1 MLVFV
6 VFVFDF
12 MNGFYDVVNLIVIV
26 VLIGVLKFQQVV
38 VFVVV
43 FNVIVYFIFYLKVV
57 QIVGKGMIDFE
68 IVDYYVVFGV
78 LVGVIGWNVIMW
90 YYGILLS
97 LLYVLIGGFVG
108 VVFVKLGWSLLNVDG
123 LLKMIV
129 FIFILLLFGFIF
141 GLLFMFGVLWLYFCI
156 VFSKVDWCFCWL

>member
-1 MLVFV
+1 
-6 VFVFDF
+6 
-12 MNGFYDVVNLIVIV
+12 
-26 VLIGVLKFQQVV
+26 
-38 VFVVV
+38 
-43 FNVIVYFIFYLKVV
+43 
-57 QIVGKGMIDFE
+57 MIDFE